1 MAMPV
6 ATPSVTVGAPAL
18 YTELSYFMPRH
29 SICAA
34 PTSDSDIPLETR
46 AVARFLVRVKP
57 FERRRREKS
66 RQKFWR
72 ICSHHV
78 EFQAYRSKFG
88 PEIAQTLDH
97 KPVMLG

>member
-6 ATPSVTVGAPAL
+6 ATPSVTVGATAL
-18 YTELSYFMPRH
+18 NSELWYLVPRH
-29 SICAA
+29 SMCAA
-34 PTSDSDIPLETR
+34 PTSNVDIPLKTR
-46 AVARFLVRVKP
+46 AVACFLVGVKP

-66 RQKFWR
+66 RQKNWR
-72 ICSHHV
+72 ICGHHV
-78 EFQAYRSKFG
+78 EFQAHRSKFG